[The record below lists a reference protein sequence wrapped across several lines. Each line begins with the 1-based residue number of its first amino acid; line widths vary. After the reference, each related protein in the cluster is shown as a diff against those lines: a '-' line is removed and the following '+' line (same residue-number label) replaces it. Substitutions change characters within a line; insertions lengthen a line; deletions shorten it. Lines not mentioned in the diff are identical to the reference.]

1 MTFAA
6 GFLAALGGM
15 LCIAATQAKQAKW
28 LFGAPPSRAWRR
40 LAMNSGTALLM
51 LSAGLGIRFYGLGV
65 GLVSFCG
72 WACLAGWLVA
82 LMITLKRRG

>member
-15 LCIAATQAKQAKW
+15 LCIAATQAKQAKL

-40 LAMNSGTALLM
+40 LAMNSGAALLI
-51 LSAGLGIRFYGLGV
+51 LSAGLGIRFHGLGV

-72 WACLAGWLVA
+72 WACLAAWLVA
-82 LMITLKRRG
+82 LMITLKRRR